1 MVIQMVI
8 QYRSA
13 TSCNLL
19 NRSTLALECWAWAQF
34 YFRYSEPLRVAII
47 FGLRLPIDKHLNV
60 VVPKLH
66 AQGERFGVRSFVDS
80 LKTDCE
86 HV

>member
-1 MVIQMVI
+1 MLGIG
-8 QYRSA
+8 A
-13 TSCNLL
+13 TLFL
-19 NRSTLALECWAWAQF
+19 HFEH
-34 YFRYSEPLRVAII
+34 LRVAII
-47 FGLRLPIDKHLNV
+47 FSFGLGSPIDKHLNV
-60 VVPKLH
+60 AAPKLH